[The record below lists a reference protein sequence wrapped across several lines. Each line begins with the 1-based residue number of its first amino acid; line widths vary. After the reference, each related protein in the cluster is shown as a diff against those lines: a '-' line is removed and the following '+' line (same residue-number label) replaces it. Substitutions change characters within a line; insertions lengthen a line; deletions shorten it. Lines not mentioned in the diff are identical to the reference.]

1 MADSFNDLFEDNEDI
16 TIVPTS
22 PTLDTTTL
30 NDSSETKNTGNNFI
44 FCSECGNKIK
54 TSSKYCRHCG
64 AKIGSVEI

>member
-30 NDSSETKNTGNNFI
+30 NDSSETKIQEITLSFVAN
-44 FCSECGNKIK
+44 
-54 TSSKYCRHCG
+54 
-64 AKIGSVEI
+64 VEIKLRQVQNIVGTVELK

>member
-30 NDSSETKNTGNNFI
+30 NDS
-44 FCSECGNKIK
+44 
-54 TSSKYCRHCG
+54 
-64 AKIGSVEI
+64 

>member
-30 NDSSETKNTGNNFI
+30 NVSSETKNTGNDLI
-44 FCSECGNKIK
+44 FCSE
-54 TSSKYCRHCG
+54 
-64 AKIGSVEI
+64 

>member
-30 NDSSETKNTGNNFI
+30 NDSSETKNTGNDFI
-44 FCSECGNKIK
+44 FVAN
-54 TSSKYCRHCG
+54 
-64 AKIGSVEI
+64 VEIKLRQVQNIVGTVELK

>member
-30 NDSSETKNTGNNFI
+30 NDSPKQ
-44 FCSECGNKIK
+44 KIQEM
-54 TSSKYCRHCG
+54 TLSFV
-64 AKIGSVEI
+64 ANVEIKLRQVQNIVGTVELK